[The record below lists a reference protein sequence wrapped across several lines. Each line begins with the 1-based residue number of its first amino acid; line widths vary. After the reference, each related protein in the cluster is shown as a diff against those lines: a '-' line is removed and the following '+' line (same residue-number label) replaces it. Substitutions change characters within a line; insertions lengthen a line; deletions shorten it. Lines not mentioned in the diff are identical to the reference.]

1 MMAVRGLLLLTSS
14 IQLGQVAAAEMP
26 QVLTSMPQEARAA
39 RTASK
44 ETVAYLNRHIFAG
57 NVLKPLGGGVEQ
69 WVVSFCPRWW
79 QPCQQLEQTFV
90 EAARHWQSELNTDPS
105 VLRVRFAQVD
115 CAVDKVLCNEQ
126 HVTTY
131 PMVAIYR
138 GGIQIG
144 LKGIAREQSVTAL
157 EQFLQTNVQ
166 LIPKSQ
172 GTEEYGEPSSLPA
185 LGKLSASPL
194 GQAHL
199 SWPLEMLAVCWQ
211 NSCDLLL
218 ATALLL
224 VSLRF
229 LHYSPEDPRG
239 NESARIT
246 GHSSVSFLPWSPSP
260 AVVEI

>member
-1 MMAVRGLLLLTSS
+1 MMVVRGLLLLTSA
-14 IQLGQVAAAEMP
+14 IKLGQVAAAEMP

-44 ETVAYLNRHIFAG
+44 EDVAYLNRHIFAG

-79 QPCQQLEQTFV
+79 QPCQQLEQTFL
-90 EAARHWQSELNTDPS
+90 EAARNWQSELNTDPS
-105 VLRVRFAQVD
+105 MLRLRFAQVD
-115 CAVDKVLCNEQ
+115 CAVDKVLCNEE

-131 PMVAIYR
+131 PMVALYR
-138 GGIQIG
+138 GGIQID
-144 LKGIAREQSVTAL
+144 LKGIAREQTLTAL
-157 EQFLQTNVQ
+157 EQFLKTNVQ
-166 LIPKSQ
+166 RVPRSE
-172 GTEEYGEPSSLPA
+172 GTEGYGKPSFLEA
-185 LGKLSASPL
+185 LGKLPGSPL

-199 SWPLEMLAVCWQ
+199 PWTLEMLVLCWQ

-218 ATALLL
+218 AAALLL

-239 NESARIT
+239 NYSTRIT
-246 GHSSVSFLPWSPSP
+246 GHSSVSFLPWGPSP